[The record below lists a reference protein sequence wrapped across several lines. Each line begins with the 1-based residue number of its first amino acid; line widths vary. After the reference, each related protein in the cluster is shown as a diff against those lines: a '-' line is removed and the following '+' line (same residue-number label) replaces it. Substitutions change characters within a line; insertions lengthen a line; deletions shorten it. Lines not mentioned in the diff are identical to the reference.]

1 MTLKELFL
9 LFVEYRGLILGVML
23 IAPWLSWLIC
33 VAIPGE
39 QEEPWVLNFN
49 LALALLS
56 LLLTIGYLLYATNIG
71 GWSQVVT
78 EADLLL
84 LLAPL
89 YYVAVSLWVSRQRL
103 PLSQLPAFRV
113 LQGLGMIVTAYLLLS
128 WIASKI
134 RLIFFTYLPLGFFL
148 LLLASLVG
156 LAYLGYLK
164 LRGDDISISSEKSG
178 FRSQTRSSPK
188 QKPLN
193 DEVEDELERLR
204 RQMKRR
210 KK

>member
-9 LFVEYRGLILGVML
+9 LFLEYRGVILVLML
-23 IAPWLSWLIC
+23 TAPWLSWLIC
-33 VAIPGE
+33 VAVPGK
-39 QEEPWVLNFN
+39 QEEPLVLNVN
-49 LALALLS
+49 LGLAVVSVLGAV
-56 LLLTIGYLLYATNIG
+56 GYLLYATNTG
-71 GWSQVVT
+71 GWSQVVR

-89 YYVAVSLWVSRQRL
+89 YYVAVSLWLSRQRL

-113 LQGLGMIVTAYLLLS
+113 LQGLGMIATAYLLLS
-128 WIASKI
+128 WILSKI
-134 RLIFFTYLPLGFFL
+134 RLIFFSYLPLGFFL
-148 LLLASLVG
+148 LLVAYGG

-164 LRGDDISISSEKSG
+164 LRGDETTSEKSD
-178 FRSQTRSSPK
+178 FQRTRSSS
-188 QKPLN
+188 QNEQLN
-193 DEVEDELERLR
+193 DEVESELERLR